1 LLVYHKASFVSFLLP
16 ASMHGRTR
24 IQNAIQREL
33 PALMLKEFSVDQE
46 TDFLAAKRFVSLSM
60 DVHKAKW
67 INQFDRMDKTPNEE
81 ADRLV
86 GN

>member
-1 LLVYHKASFVSFLLP
+1 MLVYHKASFVSFLLP
-16 ASMHGRTR
+16 ASMHDRTR

-33 PALMLKEFSVDQE
+33 PTLMLKEFSVDQE
-46 TDFLAAKRFVSLSM
+46 TDFLAAKRFVSLNM

-67 INQFDRMDKTPNEE
+67 INQFDWMDKTPNEE